1 MRKIVLGEILEMLF
15 LLIFLSIVLAVL
27 LWLLFWSLVSFING
41 QRSYQKQFTDGQ
53 IPKEK
58 PEGFYSGAA
67 HLIPFKKVPWLG
79 KSFTSVENSGFNIF
93 TPSGAKLLK
102 LLTPL
107 YKLFSVND
115 DSNTKAYNFKTCIGK
130 SLKDKD
136 LQVIKL
142 DYNGAENPFLI
153 RIILDEIVEI
163 APEQFLG
170 KVHLKVFP
178 SFYAT
183 IGYFGLTRKW
193 EKKLDY
199 DCFE

>member
-1 MRKIVLGEILEMLF
+1 MLF
-15 LLIFLSIVLAVL
+15 LLIFLAIVLAVI
-27 LWLLFWSLVSFING
+27 LWLLFWSLVSFITG

-53 IPKEK
+53 IPKQK
-58 PEGFYSGAA
+58 PEGFYCGTA

-79 KSFTSVENSGFNIF
+79 KSFTSEENSGFNIF

-107 YKLFSVND
+107 YKLFSVNGD
-115 DSNTKAYNFKTCIGK
+115 NNTNAYNFKTFIGK
-130 SLKDKD
+130 GLKDKD

-142 DYNGAENPFLI
+142 DYNAPENPFLI

-163 APEQFLG
+163 APKQFLG

-178 SFYAT
+178 TFYAT

-193 EKKLDY
+193 EKKFDNN
-199 DCFE
+199 CFD